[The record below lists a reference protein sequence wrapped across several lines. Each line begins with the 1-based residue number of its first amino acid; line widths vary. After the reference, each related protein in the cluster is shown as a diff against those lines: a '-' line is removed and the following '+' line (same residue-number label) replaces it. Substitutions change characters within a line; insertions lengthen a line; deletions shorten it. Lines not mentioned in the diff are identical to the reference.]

1 MTGSVMQQ
9 QGVSGKTV
17 VSAKQ
22 LIQYRYAAERLSLS
36 IKKIRSHRI
45 GQYYSPFK
53 GRGMEFDESRLYLPG
68 DDVRNLDWRVT
79 ARTGKTHTKLFRE
92 ERERSVIIWTDFQ
105 ASMHFATRGKFK
117 SVVAA
122 NTAALLAWSSL
133 HKGDRLGYLVFNE
146 NMHIEQRPQGGKW
159 NVLNFMKVLADASAN
174 PVTNL
179 RDPGNAAQ
187 QAMMRLRRVNRPG
200 SKIVL
205 VSDFKFMD
213 DQLASQ
219 LSALSKHNDM
229 VMLFVYDP
237 LEMELPASGVLRF
250 NKGNRY
256 VNLDTDNKKIRADYQ
271 QRFAQHMDKL
281 KGVCQRYRIHF
292 LPCRTDDD
300 IITVLSRGI

>member
-1 MTGSVMQQ
+1 MQ
-9 QGVSGKTV
+9 QGVPGKTK

-22 LIQYRYAAERLSLS
+22 LIQIRYAAERLSLN
-36 IKKIRSHRI
+36 IKKIRSHRM

-53 GRGMEFDESRLYLPG
+53 GRGMEFDESRLYFPG

-79 ARTGKTHTKLFRE
+79 ARTGKAHTKLFRE
-92 ERERSVIIWTDFQ
+92 ERERSVLIWTDFQ

-122 NTAALLAWSSL
+122 NIAALLAWSSL

-146 NMHIEQRPQGGKW
+146 LQHLEQRPQGGKW
-159 NVLNFMKVLADASAN
+159 NVLNFMKVLADASSQPMAN
-174 PVTNL
+174 VEESLT
-179 RDPGNAAQ
+179 AAQ
-187 QAMMRLRRVNRPG
+187 QAMIRLRRVNRPG

-213 DQLASQ
+213 DQLASH

-229 VMLFVYDP
+229 VMLFIYDP

-250 NKGNRY
+250 NKGKRF
-256 VNLDTDNKKIRADYQ
+256 VNLDTDNKKIRSDYHE
-271 QRFAQHMDKL
+271 RFTRHMENL
-281 KGVCQRYRIHF
+281 RTVCQRYGIHF